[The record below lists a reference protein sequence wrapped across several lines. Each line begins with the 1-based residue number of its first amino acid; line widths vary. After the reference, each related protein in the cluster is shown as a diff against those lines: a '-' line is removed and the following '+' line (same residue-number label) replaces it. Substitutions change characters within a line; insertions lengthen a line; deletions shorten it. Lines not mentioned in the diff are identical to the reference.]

1 MPNIKLDDKEYDL
14 DSLSPEVKAQLEML
28 VATDNKIRELQRDL
42 AIAQTAR
49 VAYSRALNDALP
61 KFEGDTI
68 KIS

>member
-1 MPNIKLDDKEYDL
+1 MPTIKIDDKEYDL

-49 VAYSRALNDALP
+49 VAYSRALSDALP
-61 KFEGDTI
+61 KFESDTI

>member
-1 MPNIKLDDKEYDL
+1 MPTIKIDDKEYDL

-61 KFEGDTI
+61 KFESDTI

>member
-1 MPNIKLDDKEYDL
+1 MPTVTIDNKEYDL
-14 DSLSPEVKAQLEML
+14 DMLSGEAKAQLEML
-28 VATDNKIRELQRDL
+28 IGTDHKVRELQRDL

-49 VAYSRALNDALP
+49 VAYARALGEALP

>member
-1 MPNIKLDDKEYDL
+1 MPTIKIDDKEYDL